1 MLYERE
7 QDYVTHTATYKV
19 EDTNHGNVYMYLTR
33 GADLPSDS
41 VKTYACYVDIN
52 GRDNSDGS
60 VPANNKGWESRTF
73 GKKTA

>member
-1 MLYERE
+1 
-7 QDYVTHTATYKV
+7 
-19 EDTNHGNVYMYLTR
+19 MYLTR

-60 VPANNKGWESRTF
+60 VPANNKGWESRYTVPLE
-73 GKKTA
+73 KKQHDRAQL